1 MSLRAPCGTDQRIE
15 RNELLKYKNTEK
27 VVSRSCSIST
37 LSAPAVLTEYIHD
50 HLPVTINEMKTTA
63 ITKEKSVTFVSR
75 ALQIN
80 RHGKPLTRCFA
91 SCLNLDILPE
101 HSYLWPKYRYEY

>member
-1 MSLRAPCGTDQRIE
+1 M
-15 RNELLKYKNTEK
+15 NYKKYKNTEK

-75 ALQIN
+75 ASQIN
-80 RHGKPLTRCFA
+80 QHGKPLTQFVPSR
-91 SCLNLDILPE
+91 LNLDILLE
-101 HSYLWPKYRYEY
+101 HSYDPNIDINIEDNVCEYIFKHCTSC

>member
-1 MSLRAPCGTDQRIE
+1 MSLRAPCGTDQRNE
-15 RNELLKYKNTEK
+15 RNDLSIYKNTEK

-63 ITKEKSVTFVSR
+63 KTKEKSGTFVSL
-75 ALQIN
+75 ASQIN
-80 RHGKPLTRCFA
+80 HHGKPLTRFF
-91 SCLNLDILPE
+91 SSRLNLDILLE
-101 HSYLWPKYRYEY
+101 HS